1 MKRIIGSTFCALL
14 LSLGSAFAQ
23 SLPADGGA
31 PGAALLAHFDAVAS
45 GEADRIRAETHP
57 DNHAKLDEMIASGEF
72 PEIVSM
78 MQAFTPTDI
87 AISGGQ
93 MDGDSATVDF
103 TGTMDGEATG
113 GSATLAKVGERW
125 LVQRVKM
132 GG

>member
-1 MKRIIGSTFCALL
+1 MRVVVFTLCTLL
-14 LSLGSAFAQ
+14 LSLGTALAQ

-31 PGAALLAHFDAVAS
+31 PGAALLAHFAAVAS
-45 GEADRIRAETHP
+45 GEAERIRAETHP
-57 DNHAKLDEMIASGEF
+57 DNHAQLDEMIASGEF

-93 MDGDSATVDF
+93 VEGDTATVNF
-103 TGTMDGEATG
+103 TGSMDGEATG

-125 LVQRVKM
+125 LVQKVKM
-132 GG
+132 GNG